1 MCSRG
6 SPLCLSFH
14 LSVVASV
21 TLATWSPL
29 GKERISGSRPRL
41 PTRMTLL
48 TEAMASSCKGEGE
61 QAVERNPPL
70 CRKPPG
76 THARMPRMKDDPDFL
91 GQVRSEVIDPRVWID
106 RAVVGLFA
114 LLAGLSVVVF
124 TLLADAGEQI
134 FKAVSGEW
142 RFWPLLWT
150 PALTAL
156 VVWATMRFAPG
167 AGGSGPPQALAA
179 LDPRLDAPSRSAL
192 VSLKISL
199 AKALAVFGGLLAG
212 LSIGR
217 QGPSV
222 QIAAGVMYAA
232 RRFLSPRSGISAREL
247 LVAGSAAGIAAAFN
261 TPLGG
266 IVFAIEELSRRLET
280 RSSGLMLGA
289 IVMAGL
295 VAVAAFGNLSYFGR
309 IRIERVGWGVLLP
322 GLALALVCGL
332 IGGLFARLLITSLF
346 GGRDRFSAFRRK
358 HPIRFAAACGLA
370 VAVIGILTQASA
382 VGGGHAH
389 TRTLLA
395 GDGSDVPLLWT
406 LLKFVA
412 TWLSAWSGA
421 PGGLFTPSLA
431 IGASLGHDVALL
443 LAPDHATV
451 LIALGMAGFLAAMTQ
466 TPITA
471 MIIVMEMVDG
481 YAMLLGL
488 MSCALLASLVSRMV
502 SRPLYATIA
511 DQLVA
516 RLAPDATARTPEQQM
531 AESQPAPPAPSP
543 PAATAAPAP
552 TSPPAPPA
560 APRP

>member
-1 MCSRG
+1 MKLGLRSSR
-6 SPLCLSFH
+6 CL
-14 LSVVASV
+14 
-21 TLATWSPL
+21 
-29 GKERISGSRPRL
+29 
-41 PTRMTLL
+41 
-48 TEAMASSCKGEGE
+48 
-61 QAVERNPPL
+61 
-70 CRKPPG
+70 
-76 THARMPRMKDDPDFL
+76 
-91 GQVRSEVIDPRVWID
+91 
-106 RAVVGLFA
+106 
-114 LLAGLSVVVF
+114 
-124 TLLADAGEQI
+124 
-134 FKAVSGEW
+134 
-142 RFWPLLWT
+142 
-150 PALTAL
+150 AL
-156 VVWATMRFAPG
+156 V
-167 AGGSGPPQALAA
+167 
-179 LDPRLDAPSRSAL
+179 
-192 VSLKISL
+192 
-199 AKALAVFGGLLAG
+199 
-212 LSIGR
+212 
-217 QGPSV
+217 
-222 QIAAGVMYAA
+222 
-232 RRFLSPRSGISAREL
+232 
-247 LVAGSAAGIAAAFN
+247 
-261 TPLGG
+261 
-266 IVFAIEELSRRLET
+266 
-280 RSSGLMLGA
+280 
-289 IVMAGL
+289 
-295 VAVAAFGNLSYFGR
+295 
-309 IRIERVGWGVLLP
+309 

-443 LAPDHATV
+443 LAPDHATM

-516 RLAPDATARTPEQQM
+516 RLEPDAGVGLAHGEHLGLGREHVAKGVRRGVELGSLQRRRSGRARRFGRRGRRGRPRRGG
-531 AESQPAPPAPSP
+531 P
-543 PAATAAPAP
+543 
-552 TSPPAPPA
+552 PPA
-560 APRP
+560 APAGPRRGSPPAGAAAPPMPGISPSRRGSRGAAAASRIRAARATSPGRWPPTPGCAASCCRRGNRRARARPARACTRRTS

>member
-1 MCSRG
+1 
-6 SPLCLSFH
+6 
-14 LSVVASV
+14 
-21 TLATWSPL
+21 
-29 GKERISGSRPRL
+29 
-41 PTRMTLL
+41 
-48 TEAMASSCKGEGE
+48 
-61 QAVERNPPL
+61 
-70 CRKPPG
+70 
-76 THARMPRMKDDPDFL
+76 MKDDPDFL
-91 GQVRSEVIDPRVWID
+91 NQVRSEVTDPRIWMD
-106 RAVVGLFA
+106 RIVVGLFA
-114 LLAGLSVVVF
+114 LLAGLAVVLF
-124 TLLADAGEQI
+124 TLLADEAEQA
-134 FKAVSGEW
+134 FKALHAGW
-142 RFWPLLWT
+142 RWWPLLWT

-156 VVWATMRFAPG
+156 VVWATVRWVPG

-179 LDPRLDAPSRSAL
+179 LDPRLDAQARSAL
-192 VSLKISL
+192 VSVKVSL
-199 AKALAVFGGLLAG
+199 AKALAVVGGLLAG

-232 RRFLSPRSGISAREL
+232 RRFLSPRSGITAREL

-266 IVFAIEELSRRLET
+266 IVFAIEELSRKLET
-280 RSSGLMLGA
+280 RSSGLMLSA

-309 IRIERVGWGVLLP
+309 IRIERVDWGVLLP
-322 GLALALVCGL
+322 GLTLALCCGL
-332 IGGLFARLLITSLF
+332 LGGLFARLLIVSLF
-346 GGRDRFSAFRRK
+346 GGPDRFSAFRRR

-370 VAVIGILTQASA
+370 VALIGILTQASA

-389 TRTLLA
+389 TRSLLD
-395 GDGSDVPLLWT
+395 GGSDSVPLLWT
-406 LLKFVA
+406 LLKLVA
-412 TWLSAWSGA
+412 TWLSAWSGV
-421 PGGLFTPSLA
+421 PGGLFTPSLS
-431 IGASLGHDVALL
+431 IGASLGHDVAQL
-443 LAPDHATV
+443 LAPDYTTV

-481 YAMLLGL
+481 YAMVLGL
-488 MSCALLASLVSRMV
+488 MACALLASLVSRMV

-516 RLAPDATARTPEQQM
+516 RLAPDASAKTPQAQLAAAPGP
-531 AESQPAPPAPSP
+531 AEPPAPSP
-543 PAATAAPAP
+543 AAATAPPGP

>member
-1 MCSRG
+1 
-6 SPLCLSFH
+6 
-14 LSVVASV
+14 
-21 TLATWSPL
+21 
-29 GKERISGSRPRL
+29 
-41 PTRMTLL
+41 
-48 TEAMASSCKGEGE
+48 
-61 QAVERNPPL
+61 
-70 CRKPPG
+70 
-76 THARMPRMKDDPDFL
+76 MKSDPDFL
-91 GQVRSEVIDPRVWID
+91 DQVRSEVSDPRIWID
-106 RAVVGLFA
+106 RFVVGLFA
-114 LLAGLSVVVF
+114 LLAGLSVVLF
-124 TLLADAGEQI
+124 TLLADAAEQT
-134 FKAVSGEW
+134 FRSMQAGW
-142 RFWPLLWT
+142 RWWPLLWT

-156 VVWATMRFAPG
+156 IVWATTRFAPG

-192 VSLKISL
+192 VSIRISL
-199 AKALAVFGGLLAG
+199 AKALAVAGGLLAG

-247 LVAGSAAGIAAAFN
+247 LVAGAAAGIAAAFN

-309 IRIERVGWGVLLP
+309 IRIERVEWGVLLP
-322 GLALALVCGL
+322 GMTLALVCGL
-332 IGGLFARLLITSLF
+332 VGGLFARLLIVSLF
-346 GGRDRFSAFRRK
+346 GGRDRISAFRRL

-389 TRTLLA
+389 TRSLLA
-395 GDGSDVPLLWT
+395 GEAANWPLLWT
-406 LLKFVA
+406 LLKFVT
-412 TWLSAWSGA
+412 TWLSAWSGV
-421 PGGLFTPSLA
+421 PGGLFTPSLS
-431 IGASLGHDVALL
+431 IGASLGHDVAQL
-443 LAPDHATV
+443 LAPEYATV

-481 YAMLLGL
+481 YAMVLGL
-488 MSCALLASLVSRMV
+488 MACALLASLVSRMV

-511 DQLVA
+511 DNLVA

-531 AESQPAPPAPSP
+531 AQPSPMPSAPASSAPSP
-543 PAATAAPAP
+543 AAATAAPAP
-552 TSPPAPPA
+552 TLPPAPPA

>member
-1 MCSRG
+1 
-6 SPLCLSFH
+6 
-14 LSVVASV
+14 
-21 TLATWSPL
+21 
-29 GKERISGSRPRL
+29 
-41 PTRMTLL
+41 
-48 TEAMASSCKGEGE
+48 
-61 QAVERNPPL
+61 
-70 CRKPPG
+70 
-76 THARMPRMKDDPDFL
+76 MKDDPDFL

-295 VAVAAFGNLSYFGR
+295 VAVATFGNLSYFGR

-322 GLALALVCGL
+322 GITVAVGCGL
-332 IGGLFARLLITSLF
+332 LGGLFARLLIVSLF
-346 GGRDRFSAFRRK
+346 GGTDRISAWRRRR
-358 HPIRFAAACGLA
+358 PIRFAAACGLA

-395 GDGSDVPLLWT
+395 GEGPDVPLLWT

-421 PGGLFTPSLA
+421 PGGLFTPSLT
-431 IGASLGHDVALL
+431 IGASLGHDVAML
-443 LAPDHATV
+443 LAPDYATV

-481 YAMLLGL
+481 YAMVLGL

-516 RLAPDATARTPEQQM
+516 RLAPDAAARTPDQQM
-531 AESQPAPPAPSP
+531 AEPPPPAPPAPSP
-543 PAATAAPAP
+543 PAATAAPAS

>member
-1 MCSRG
+1 
-6 SPLCLSFH
+6 
-14 LSVVASV
+14 
-21 TLATWSPL
+21 
-29 GKERISGSRPRL
+29 
-41 PTRMTLL
+41 
-48 TEAMASSCKGEGE
+48 
-61 QAVERNPPL
+61 
-70 CRKPPG
+70 
-76 THARMPRMKDDPDFL
+76 MKDDPDFL
-91 GQVRSEVIDPRVWID
+91 DQVRSEVTDPRIWID
-106 RAVVGLFA
+106 RIVVGLFA
-114 LLAGLSVVVF
+114 LLAGLSVVLF
-124 TLLADAGEQI
+124 TLVADAAERW
-134 FKAVSGEW
+134 FKATQHDW
-142 RFWPLLWT
+142 AWWPLLWT
-150 PALTAL
+150 PMLTAL
-156 VVWATMRFAPG
+156 IVWATTRFAPG

-179 LDPRLDAPSRSAL
+179 LDPRLDASSRSAL

-199 AKALAVFGGLLAG
+199 AKALAVVGGLLAG

-247 LVAGSAAGIAAAFN
+247 LVAGAAAGIAAAFN

-266 IVFAIEELSRRLET
+266 IVFAIEELSRKLET

-309 IRIERVGWGVLLP
+309 IRIERVEWGVLLP
-322 GLALALVCGL
+322 GLTLALVCGL
-332 IGGLFARLLITSLF
+332 AGGLFARLLIVSLF
-346 GGRDRFSAFRRK
+346 GGTDRFSAYRRK
-358 HPIRFAAACGLA
+358 HPVRFAAACGLA
-370 VAVIGILTQASA
+370 VAVIGLVTQATA

-395 GDGSDVPLLWT
+395 GESPDAPLLWT

-412 TWLSAWSGA
+412 TWLSAWSGV
-421 PGGLFTPSLA
+421 PGGLFTPGLS
-431 IGASLGHDVALL
+431 IGASLGHDVAQL
-443 LAPDHATV
+443 LAPEHTTV
-451 LIALGMAGFLAAMTQ
+451 LIALGMAGFLGAMTQ

-481 YAMLLGL
+481 YAMVLGL
-488 MSCALLASLVSRMV
+488 MACALLASLVSRMV

-531 AESQPAPPAPSP
+531 AQPMPSTPASPAPSP
-543 PAATAAPAP
+543 AAATAAPTP
-552 TSPPAPPA
+552 TLPPAPPA

>member
-1 MCSRG
+1 M
-6 SPLCLSFH
+6 
-14 LSVVASV
+14 
-21 TLATWSPL
+21 
-29 GKERISGSRPRL
+29 
-41 PTRMTLL
+41 
-48 TEAMASSCKGEGE
+48 
-61 QAVERNPPL
+61 
-70 CRKPPG
+70 
-76 THARMPRMKDDPDFL
+76 
-91 GQVRSEVIDPRVWID
+91 
-106 RAVVGLFA
+106 
-114 LLAGLSVVVF
+114 
-124 TLLADAGEQI
+124 
-134 FKAVSGEW
+134 
-142 RFWPLLWT
+142 
-150 PALTAL
+150 
-156 VVWATMRFAPG
+156 
-167 AGGSGPPQALAA
+167 
-179 LDPRLDAPSRSAL
+179 
-192 VSLKISL
+192 
-199 AKALAVFGGLLAG
+199 
-212 LSIGR
+212 
-217 QGPSV
+217 
-222 QIAAGVMYAA
+222 
-232 RRFLSPRSGISAREL
+232 
-247 LVAGSAAGIAAAFN
+247 
-261 TPLGG
+261 
-266 IVFAIEELSRRLET
+266 FAIEELSRRLET

-309 IRIERVGWGVLLP
+309 IRIESVGWSVLLP

-346 GGRDRFSAFRRK
+346 GGRDRFSAFRRR

-481 YAMLLGL
+481 YAMVLGL

-511 DQLVA
+511 DHLVA
-516 RLAPDATARTPEQQM
+516 RLAPDASARTPEQQM
-531 AESQPAPPAPSP
+531 AESPPAPPAPSP

-552 TSPPAPPA
+552 TSPPTPPA
-560 APRP
+560 ARRP